1 MIKPNKFVF
10 ETSKALIGLF
20 SDTEEIKNIRKNFL
34 DTK

>member
-1 MIKPNKFVF
+1 MIKPNKFIF
-10 ETSKALIGLF
+10 ETAKALLGLF